1 LPSYEVITLPSF
13 EDSVRRL
20 ARRYRHVGEDV
31 SAALE
36 FLEAHPEQG
45 VAIPG
50 YAGALWKLRA
60 QNRDVRG
67 GKRGGYRLI
76 YSWSQ
81 ETNTVYMLLAYAK
94 AQKADLTKGEIETLL
109 QVLEEALAA
118 EKAADEP
125 PPETANEES
134 CGDL

>member
-13 EDSVRRL
+13 EDSVRHL
-20 ARRYRHVGEDV
+20 ARRYRHAGEDV
-31 SAALE
+31 SVALE

-50 YAGALWKLRA
+50 YAGVLWKLRA

-81 ETNTVYMLLAYAK
+81 EMNTVYMLLAYAK
-94 AQKADLTKGEIETLL
+94 AQKADLTKGELETLL
-109 QVLEEALAA
+109 QMLEDALVA
-118 EKAADEP
+118 EDKEGSSPSERTEGKP
-125 PPETANEES
+125 PGN
-134 CGDL
+134 L